1 MKEAETI
8 ASIDKEMADLAER
21 RQKLLAKSR
30 DEELEK
36 AKTVIKTY
44 GFTAAE
50 LEIEVIEIKPIK
62 VARKDRAA
70 NGTAKAVVKKSP
82 PKYANLTNPEIT
94 WAGAKGPKPKWVQD
108 HITNG
113 GKLEDL
119 LIKK

>member
-36 AKTVIKTY
+36 AKAVIKTY

-50 LEIEVIEIKPIK
+50 LEIEFIEVKPIK
-62 VARKDRAA
+62 IARKARAA
-70 NGTAKAVVKKSP
+70 NGTAKTVVKKSP
-82 PKYANLTNPEIT
+82 PKYANPTNPDIT
-94 WAGAKGPKPKWVQD
+94 WAGGKGPKPKWVQE
-108 HITNG
+108 HLKA
-113 GKLEDL
+113 GKPLDDL
-119 LIKK
+119 LIQ